1 MRIKPLRS
9 DIKDEL
15 AERQLT
21 QKWQKAKRLF
31 EKDIRHPS
39 LRTEL
44 LEPRW
49 RGMYSFRLDKKYRVL
64 FFIDEKGEA
73 EIFALT
79 NHYKKQ

>member
-1 MRIKPLRS
+1 MNIKPLRA
-9 DIKDEL
+9 DIRDYL
-15 AERQLT
+15 IERQLT
-21 QKWQKAKRLF
+21 QKWQKAKCLF

-39 LRTEL
+39 LHTEL

-49 RGMYSFRLDKKYRVL
+49 RGIYSFRLDQKYRAL

-73 EIFALT
+73 EIFAVT